1 MSQYS
6 VAKELHK
13 MTLRR
18 ITIFFGKNAHKTRK
32 GENSQYSV
40 AKRGSV
46 AGLPYQPVTN
56 APLYFKHPNL
66 FLLRLLNIRRYFN
79 KYSFTCLQD
88 PQQ

>member
-56 APLYFKHPNL
+56 APLYFKH
-66 FLLRLLNIRRYFN
+66 LNFSSP
-79 KYSFTCLQD
+79 SFVIMGTNI
-88 PQQ
+88 PINMI

>member
-13 MTLRR
+13 ITLRR

-46 AGLPYQPVTN
+46 AGLPYQPVMN
-56 APLYFKHPNL
+56 ALLYFKHPKFSSSL
-66 FLLRLLNIRRYFN
+66 VVIMGTNIPIN
-79 KYSFTCLQD
+79 MI
-88 PQQ
+88 